1 MCFNQAKQG
10 VKQMNNRKDITQSQC
25 RGCGCGSHSG
35 IFHACCYEIGKTL
48 INKQQLRG
56 RLRVTAFG
64 DNRLIGFSGMTPNLI
79 TSFLCPPCGESTA
92 RSGVRGL
99 FNKEISFYNPPTAL
113 QATSPTRGADKS
125 GFTLIELL
133 VVVLIIGILAAVA
146 LPQYQQAVMKAR
158 YTEIQNTV
166 TTLAREFEMY
176 YLANGDYPEMN
187 WAQIKDALNTEFAQ
201 CTHGGAWIECPTMR
215 IDMYPL
221 SMANLS
227 LLGYDV
233 TKQFGFI
240 KWLDNSAHP
249 GQRECLAN
257 VSNTTANNMCKSL
270 GGEFSW
276 NITYGPSTNFNAY
289 KLP

>member
-1 MCFNQAKQG
+1 MCFNQAKQ
-10 VKQMNNRKDITQSQC
+10 
-25 RGCGCGSHSG
+25 
-35 IFHACCYEIGKTL
+35 
-48 INKQQLRG
+48 
-56 RLRVTAFG
+56 
-64 DNRLIGFSGMTPNLI
+64 
-79 TSFLCPPCGESTA
+79 
-92 RSGVRGL
+92 
-99 FNKEISFYNPPTAL
+99 
-113 QATSPTRGADKS
+113 

-166 TTLAREFEMY
+166 TTLVREFEMY

-201 CTHGGAWIECPTMR
+201 CTYGGAYIVCPTMS

-221 SMANLS
+221 DINNKS

-233 TKQFGFI
+233 TQQFGFI

-257 VSNTTANNMCKSL
+257 KTNNTANNMCKSL
-270 GGEFSW
+270 GGELYRSV
-276 NITYGPSTNFNAY
+276 TYDSERDFNAY